1 MTLDY
6 GSRDAIGLLMLQLA
20 GAVTLILVASALA
33 AFVGSR
39 HGGNGWW
46 GAVGG
51 VAIGWVAGG
60 VLGCSLGVLTLS
72 YLNEVKA
79 APVAG
84 AGVLVGGVLAYVAG
98 RWLFPSG
105 PKGPEKGD
113 RERGRSGQGHNSF
126 S

>member
-1 MTLDY
+1 MRLFDF
-6 GSRDAIGLLMLQLA
+6 GDAIGLLMLQLA

-39 HGGNGWW
+39 QGGTRWW

-72 YLNEVKA
+72 YLNEVA